1 MSRPIFNRYKIKAKY
16 LYYKQQFRYM
26 SYRIKEGAKQVFIP
40 LAIYQLIRTIIFPT
54 PFDVF
59 LLLVIFIAIVILLL
73 DWI

>member
-1 MSRPIFNRYKIKAKY
+1 
-16 LYYKQQFRYM
+16 M